1 MLCSLSVSLVY
12 IKAWSTGVS
21 GSCDWHWTWTWTI
34 VSINKTFSSNSIIFL
49 MDNWGLPNHGRNW
62 WWWICFLSTLSFNI
76 NCNKK
81 FAQKQD
87 LWGLFLHT
95 SGVILPYSMKSEK
108 SPIWRNS
115 WKDIKCLWLSSW
127 NILHKKL
134 MILVFYRLKKSYSS
148 PEIWAFKD
156 YNKNQLFQIFCDYSG
171 NFHHNLEFFFPWS
184 HFFVP

>member
-115 WKDIKCLWLSSW
+115 WKGINSHW
-127 NILHKKL
+127 
-134 MILVFYRLKKSYSS
+134 LKKPDMGQKVKPKIYRVSQKKCPFSQS
-148 PEIWAFKD
+148 LSFRSWKGCF
-156 YNKNQLFQIFCDYSG
+156 
-171 NFHHNLEFFFPWS
+171 
-184 HFFVP
+184 

>member
-115 WKDIKCLWLSSW
+115 WKIINLWSTIADFWQSW
-127 NILHKKL
+127 PQRSDDHSVK
-134 MILVFYRLKKSYSS
+134 MISDQFQGPSPVPWPLVFFGWSEWIS
-148 PEIWAFKD
+148 FK
-156 YNKNQLFQIFCDYSG
+156 
-171 NFHHNLEFFFPWS
+171 
-184 HFFVP
+184 